1 MEIINKDYAPV
12 QFVHHCPEMVEFQ
25 NDKANVSILSPLEG
39 WDITQPGSLS
49 VSQYLAE
56 NTYSLLVTISTF
68 HQFKRAAVDILEWNQ
83 KTAQSKYC
91 YPPRHVFTLTPTEEA
106 TSSTFEL
113 KLNGMSEELKFSFI
127 LWCAETRLIEHLPQS
142 SVSYLQVYIRAFCKY
157 GYVGITKPKN
167 DVPIHVAVLMHVH
180 DRV

>member
-12 QFVHHCPEMVEFQ
+12 QFMHHCPEMVEFQ

-68 HQFKRAAVDILEWNQ
+68 HQFKRAAVDIPEWNQ

-91 YPPRHVFTLTPTEEA
+91 YPPRHVFTLTPTEKA
-106 TSSTFEL
+106 TSCTLEL
-113 KLNGMSEELKFSFI
+113 KLNGMSEELKFSFPLRCAEPPTVLVVPGE
-127 LWCAETRLIEHLPQS
+127 LWCVCL
-142 SVSYLQVYIRAFCKY
+142 F
-157 GYVGITKPKN
+157 VG
-167 DVPIHVAVLMHVH
+167 VALCCGSW
-180 DRV
+180 RV